1 MDGNDRAKMDARPQ
15 FLTEKF
21 APQSKLMSKTADVY
35 TIRENENSV
44 LTRTIPEQTR
54 LSLFTRP
61 SARLSSILGRRIGTR
76 SPLSIDSRPTYF
88 RAVLHIDHS
97 VRQLFTKEKG

>member
-1 MDGNDRAKMDARPQ
+1 MDARPQ

-54 LSLFTRP
+54 LSLFY
-61 SARLSSILGRRIGTR
+61 SAQCTLVL
-76 SPLSIDSRPTYF
+76 YF
-88 RAVLHIDHS
+88 GADDWNKIAS
-97 VRQLFTKEKG
+97 EP